1 METVKRNSNN
11 IKLVQ
16 IHPLVN
22 LQEKTD
28 QSIKLRQGYQ
38 FCSNTQHLH
47 VCVTLSMPLT

>member
-1 METVKRNSNN
+1 METVKRNSDD

-28 QSIKLRQGYQ
+28 QPIKLTGKVISFVQTRDIYMY
-38 FCSNTQHLH
+38 T
-47 VCVTLSMPLT
+47 

>member
-22 LQEKTD
+22 LQEKTV
-28 QSIKLRQGYQ
+28 QPIKLTGKVISFVQTRDIY
-38 FCSNTQHLH
+38 TY
-47 VCVTLSMPLT
+47 M

>member
-22 LQEKTD
+22 LQEKTV
-28 QSIKLRQGYQ
+28 QPIKLTGKVISFVQTRNINMY
-38 FCSNTQHLH
+38 
-47 VCVTLSMPLT
+47 M

>member
-11 IKLVQ
+11 IILMQ

-28 QSIKLRQGYQ
+28 QPIKLTGKVISSGRTRDIY
-38 FCSNTQHLH
+38 
-47 VCVTLSMPLT
+47 MYM